1 MNAKKIDL
9 ILQAFYEGK
18 SQKTAQLYSSD
29 LESFRN
35 YLGVN
40 SLKTALIELFKA
52 PHSQANLTILHYR
65 ALMNQNGLKPATINR
80 RLSALRSVTRE
91 ARRGG
96 FVQWELDVGNEKIG
110 SGNKKLTIDN
120 YAFTAILDR
129 AEKQSNGLKSA
140 RDTAILR
147 LLHDLALKISSMV
160 KLDAGDVDLARNRI
174 FVQISENKRK
184 IYKIL
189 PSKTAQTLKKW
200 LSHRGGLKGPLF
212 TNCDHAGKGKRLTAT
227 SIYRIVRQ
235 LGREVGIET
244 SPLGIRQAAIIK
256 ALGKARTSGIRLEDV
271 AAFSGHRHV
280 STLKKYDRQRAEV
293 QQRLS
298 DLISE

>member
-35 YLGVN
+35 YLGV
-40 SLKTALIELFKA
+40 SCLKTALIELFKA

-80 RLSALRSVTRE
+80 RLSAIRSVTKE
-91 ARRGG
+91 AQRGG
-96 FVQWELDVGNEKIG
+96 FVQWELDVSNEKIG
-110 SGNKKLTIDN
+110 SGNKRQSIDN
-120 YAFTAILDR
+120 YAFTALLDR
-129 AEKQSNGLKSA
+129 AENQSNRLKSA

-147 LLHDLALKISSMV
+147 LLYDLALQISSMV
-160 KLDAGDVDLARNRI
+160 KLNAGDVDLAHSRI
-174 FVQISENKRK
+174 FIQISENKQK
-184 IYKIL
+184 ICKML
-189 PSKTAQTLKKW
+189 PSKTTQVLKKW

-256 ALGKARTSGIRLEDV
+256 ALGKARISGIRLEDV
-271 AAFSGHRHV
+271 AAFSDHRHV
-280 STLKKYDRQRAEV
+280 STLKKYDKQRAEV

-298 DLISE
+298 DLVSE